1 MIPYALPRS
10 TDSAHRKSRVT
21 AAPRPLALA
30 AGGLVALAAAM
41 GIGRFVYTPI
51 LPIMTE
57 ALGMTQA
64 AAGFIASANFL
75 GYLAGAF
82 AAATSLLRGSRRA
95 WFMGGL
101 AASAVTTGA
110 MGLVDS
116 EWAFL
121 ALRFAGGVAS
131 AFVLV
136 FSSAL
141 VIDRLHAAGR
151 SALAALHFAGVGVG
165 IAVAALLVSSLAAL
179 GFGWRA
185 QWLASGIVSLVALAV
200 VAVLIPDRPEPQAS
214 SKPQAAEARRGLTA
228 LITAYGLFG
237 FGYVITATFLVAIV
251 RGSDAIRP
259 LEPVIWLVVGV
270 AAAPSIALW
279 TWVARSIDIA
289 RAFALACI
297 LEAMGVG
304 ASVLWISTP
313 GVLLAAVLLGGTFV
327 GITAL
332 GLVGARQLSRGD
344 PRHTLALMTAAF
356 GLGQTIGPA
365 FAGVLSDTTGS
376 FLAPSLVA
384 AGALLVS
391 ALLVGAGR
399 THSSLTWHHSDRR

>member
-1 MIPYALPRS
+1 MTASRPVAL
-10 TDSAHRKSRVT
+10 VV
-21 AAPRPLALA
+21 
-30 AGGLVALAAAM
+30 GGLVALAAAM

-51 LPIMTE
+51 LPVMTE
-57 ALGMTQA
+57 ALSMTQA
-64 AAGFIASANFL
+64 TAGFIASANFL

-101 AASAVTTGA
+101 AGSAVTTGA

-116 EWAFL
+116 QWAFL
-121 ALRFAGGVAS
+121 LLRFAGGVAS

-151 SALAALHFAGVGVG
+151 SGLAALYFAGVGIG
-165 IAVAALLVSSLAAL
+165 IAVAALLVSSLATL

-185 QWLASGIVSLVALAV
+185 HWIASGIVSLVALAV
-200 VAVLIPDRPEPQAS
+200 AAVLVPDRPEPAPS
-214 SKPQAAEARRGLTA
+214 PTPKAARAQRGLAA
-228 LITAYGLFG
+228 LVTAYGLFG

-251 RGSDAIRP
+251 RDSDTIRP
-259 LEPVIWLVVGV
+259 LEPLIWLVVGV
-270 AAAPSIALW
+270 AAAPSVAFW
-279 TWVARSIDIA
+279 TWMARRIDIA
-289 RAFALACI
+289 RAFALACV
-297 LEAMGVG
+297 LEAAGVA
-304 ASVLWISTP
+304 ASVLWISMP

-344 PRHTLALMTAAF
+344 PRHTLAMMTAAF

-365 FAGVLSDTTGS
+365 FAGLLSDATGS

-384 AGALLVS
+384 VGALLVS
-391 ALLVGAGR
+391 ALLVGADR
-399 THSSLTWHHSDRR
+399 THRSLTWHHSDRR

>member
-1 MIPYALPRS
+1 MM
-10 TDSAHRKSRVT
+10 
-21 AAPRPLALA
+21 APRPLALA
-30 AGGLVALAAAM
+30 SGGLVALAAAM

-51 LPIMTE
+51 LPVMTE
-57 ALGMTQA
+57 ALGMSQA
-64 AAGFIASANFL
+64 AAGFLASANFL
-75 GYLAGAF
+75 GYLAGAI

-101 AASAVTTGA
+101 AGSAVTTGA

-116 EWAFL
+116 QWAFL
-121 ALRFAGGVAS
+121 LLRFAGGVAS

-136 FSSAL
+136 FASAL

-151 SALAALHFAGVGVG
+151 SGLAALFFSGVGIG

-185 QWLASGIVSLVALAV
+185 HWLASGFVSLVALAV
-200 VAVLIPDRPEPQAS
+200 AAVLVPDRADPQARPS
-214 SKPQAAEARRGLTA
+214 LQAAAARRGLAA

-237 FGYVITATFLVAIV
+237 FGYVITATFMVAIV
-251 RGSDAIRP
+251 RSSDAIRP
-259 LEPVIWLVVGV
+259 LEPLIWLVVGV
-270 AAAPSIALW
+270 AAAPS
-279 TWVARSIDIA
+279 VAFWAWMARRLDIA
-289 RAFALACI
+289 RAFALACA
-297 LEAMGVG
+297 LEAIGVA
-304 ASVLWISTP
+304 ASVLWISTT

-344 PRHTLALMTAAF
+344 PRHTLAMMTAAF

-365 FAGVLSDTTGS
+365 FAGMLSDATGS

-384 AGALLVS
+384 VGALLVS
-391 ALLVGAGR
+391 AALVGVGR
-399 THSSLTWHHSDRR
+399 THRSLTKPG

>member
-1 MIPYALPRS
+1 MLRRTRS
-10 TDSAHRKSRVT
+10 IGRPVS
-21 AAPRPLALA
+21 APRPVSLAI
-30 AGGLVALAAAM
+30 GGLAALAAAM
-41 GIGRFVYTPI
+41 GFGRFVYTPI
-51 LPIMTE
+51 LPIMTQ

-64 AAGFIASANFL
+64 SAGFLASANYL

-95 WFMGGL
+95 WFIWGL
-101 AASAVTTGA
+101 AASAITTGA
-110 MGLVDS
+110 MAFADS
-116 EWAFL
+116 QWAFL
-121 ALRFAGGVAS
+121 VLRFAGGVAS

-141 VIDRLHAAGR
+141 VIDRVHAAGR
-151 SALAALHFAGVGVG
+151 SGLAALYFAGVGTG
-165 IAVAALLVSSLAAL
+165 IALAALLVSSLAFL

-185 QWLASGIVSLVALAV
+185 HWLASGVVSLIALAIA
-200 VAVLIPDRPEPQAS
+200 AVLVPDRAEPRPSQA
-214 SKPQAAEARRGLTA
+214 PQGGRAKRGLSA

-251 RGSDAIRP
+251 RGADAIRP
-259 LEPVIWLVVGV
+259 LEPLIWLVVGI
-270 AAAPSIALW
+270 AAVPSVALW
-279 TWVARSIDIA
+279 TWLARRTDISL
-289 RAFALACI
+289 AFAVAC
-297 LEAMGVG
+297 LMEAAGVA
-304 ASVLWISTP
+304 ASVLWISIP

-332 GLVGARQLSRGD
+332 GLVGARQLSSGD
-344 PRHTLALMTAAF
+344 PRHTLAMMTAAF

-365 FAGVLSDTTGS
+365 FAGILSDATGS

-399 THSSLTWHHSDRR
+399 TRSSLTWHHSDRR

>member
-1 MIPYALPRS
+1 M
-10 TDSAHRKSRVT
+10 T
-21 AAPRPLALA
+21 APRPLLLA
-30 AGGLVALAAAM
+30 IGGLVALAAAM

-57 ALGMTQA
+57 SLGMTQA
-64 AAGFIASANFL
+64 TAGFIASANFL

-110 MGLVDS
+110 MGLFDS
-116 EWAFL
+116 QWAFL
-121 ALRFAGGVAS
+121 LLRFAGGVAS

-151 SALAALHFAGVGVG
+151 SGLAALYFAGVGIG
-165 IAVAALLVSSLAAL
+165 IAGSALLVSSLATL

-185 QWLASGIVSLVALAV
+185 HWLASGIVSLVALAF
-200 VAVLIPDRPEPQAS
+200 AAALIPDRPEPPAGP
-214 SKPQAAEARRGLTA
+214 KPRAGEAQRGLAA
-228 LITAYGLFG
+228 LVTAYGLFG

-251 RGSDAIRP
+251 RDSETIRP
-259 LEPVIWLVVGV
+259 LEPLIWLVVGV
-270 AAAPSIALW
+270 AAAPSVAFW
-279 TWVARSIDIA
+279 TWMARRIDIA
-289 RAFALACI
+289 RAFALACV
-297 LEAMGVG
+297 LEAAGVA

-344 PRHTLALMTAAF
+344 PRHTLAMMTAAF

-365 FAGVLSDTTGS
+365 FAGLLSDATGS

-384 AGALLVS
+384 VGALLVS

-399 THSSLTWHHSDRR
+399 THRSLTWHHSDRR